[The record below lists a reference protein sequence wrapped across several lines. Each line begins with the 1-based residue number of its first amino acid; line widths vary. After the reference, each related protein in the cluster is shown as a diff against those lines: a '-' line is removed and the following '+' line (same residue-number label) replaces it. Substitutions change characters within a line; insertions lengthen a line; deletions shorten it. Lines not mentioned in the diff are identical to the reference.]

1 MSMISLEHITK
12 QFGTGPNAVH
22 AVQDVSLTVERGEI
36 FGIIGYSGAGKSTL
50 VRCINLLERPDKGA
64 VKIDGKDITA
74 LSDKELRGIRKKIGM
89 IFQHFNLLNSVSV
102 FENVAAPLRN
112 HTGLPES
119 EVRAR
124 VEEMLA
130 LTGLTE
136 KARAYPSQLSGG
148 QKQRVAIA
156 RALSSRP
163 DILLCDEATSA
174 LDPNTTQQILELIS
188 RLQKQ
193 LQLTVVMITHQME
206 VVKSICTKV
215 AVMEEGRVAETGSLV
230 NVFAN
235 PQSSIA
241 KEFIA
246 KTVYRAEAKETA
258 KKLGRSLYQ
267 LTFVGEDAN
276 DPVITELVRS
286 FPITVSILFGNLE
299 KLGGVPFG
307 VLVVDM
313 QGPEESIAAAIARL
327 KEQKILVEVI
337 RHD

>member
-1 MSMISLEHITK
+1 MSMIALEHVTK
-12 QFGTGPNAVH
+12 SFGTGQTVVH
-22 AVQDVSLTVERGEI
+22 AVQDVSLSVERGDI

-50 VRCINLLERPDKGA
+50 VRCINLLERPDKGS
-64 VKIDGKDITA
+64 VKIDGQDIME
-74 LSDKELRGIRKKIGM
+74 LSERELRAVRKKIGM
-89 IFQHFNLLNSVSV
+89 IFQHFNLLNSVNV

-112 HTGLPES
+112 HTGLS
-119 EVRAR
+119 EQAVRER
-124 VEEMLA
+124 VGEMLE

-136 KARAYPSQLSGG
+136 KAKAYPAQLSGG

-174 LDPNTTQQILELIS
+174 LDPNTTQQILDLIG

-206 VVKSICTKV
+206 VVKSSCTRV
-215 AVMEEGRVAETGSLV
+215 AVMENGKVAETGSLV
-230 NVFAN
+230 DVFAN

-246 KTVYRAEAKETA
+246 KTVYRAEARETA
-258 KKLGRSLYQ
+258 RKLGRCLYQ

-276 DPVITELVRS
+276 DPVITELVRQ
-286 FPITVSILFGNLE
+286 FPVTVSILFGNLE

-313 QGPEESIAAAIARL
+313 QGEQEAIRAALESLRA
-327 KEQKILVEVI
+327 QKILVEVI
-337 RHD
+337 RND